1 MTRGIA
7 FRRCIGYIHRHYGK
21 EDLAAEPPGDNRK
34 EGRRD
39 RRCTDVSKCTCTS
52 LSPSPCTQVCETREI
67 RGCCRKYVFC
77 RSNLGRHV
85 LFFAQFQSRYCS
97 HFDGGLWCFCVSVY
111 ANVCPCAAIQL
122 DRSSWKTAAA
132 AAAPIEAAC
141 ARRPTCPI
149 FGTALTRLI
158 DGWLTDRVRSV
169 GRSGVGAPTDRGGLR
184 SDRRMHACTYEGS
197 LRTSCQA

>member
-97 HFDGGLWCFCVSVY
+97 HFDGGLCCFCVSVY
-111 ANVCPCAAIQL
+111 MLMFVLARPSSSI
-122 DRSSWKTAAA
+122 DRHGKPPPPPPPRSR
-132 AAAPIEAAC
+132 PR
-141 ARRPTCPI
+141 ARADRPVP
-149 FGTALTRLI
+149 
-158 DGWLTDRVRSV
+158 
-169 GRSGVGAPTDRGGLR
+169 
-184 SDRRMHACTYEGS
+184 S
-197 LRTSCQA
+197 LEQP